1 MKFLFI
7 LLCMVTT
14 VGNVLCADQLKIEF
28 QLIDLGKKILEQ
40 EDRMFLLTK
49 RMYEL
54 RKNYIEKAKQEIVK
68 KISDKKNQEIEIQK
82 LEESINQEVN
92 ILVQEFLTNYSQ
104 SQFLEKQLLEDL
116 MVKDSSYAIY
126 KFNCVRYQIEKII
139 YINLLNEWQKQVKS
153 LK

>member
-1 MKFLFI
+1 
-7 LLCMVTT
+7 MVTT